1 MDKKRWFVRYL
12 ILAAIAI
19 ILGIKVYLLI
29 YVVDFSVGF
38 YSFLTSF
45 LLFNIFFLSYVKF
58 RDPYVTTKDIII
70 PEEQKP
76 LVSIMVP
83 VKNEKGNIRNCVQSC
98 LNSSYSNKEVIIVD
112 DGSTDGTN
120 AILDQMKKEVGSR
133 SKLRILHLSKSVGKK
148 GAIEAASQI
157 AKGEI
162 YVMMDSDCD
171 LASDAVENAVKILHN
186 DRTIGAVTGHA
197 RVRGAAT
204 KGKILLKIED
214 VWFDGQFRILKGMES
229 SFSSLTCCTG
239 ALSIYRREAV
249 HQHIHAWAHDHF
261 LGKENFKF
269 ATDRRLTAFVLGA
282 KPEEV
287 SKLVRKAAEQQDD
300 NYNKNNVNLQILQ
313 TGKEDPNTLVSPSN
327 QDQEYNKKK
336 DGRRYRWRIVYSPNV
351 RVTAGVPETFV
362 DLMRQQIRWRKSFI
376 RSISATGGVY
386 WRRPFY
392 AALLYYLTLA
402 LKLTRPLIVLK
413 IMLLISSGDLGT
425 VAFYMAGI
433 VYTGMLYGIDVR
445 LRNPGYPFWLY
456 RPLMTFLSAFV
467 ISWLI
472 FYAAIT
478 IRKESWR

>member
-1 MDKKRWFVRYL
+1 
-12 ILAAIAI
+12 
-19 ILGIKVYLLI
+19 
-29 YVVDFSVGF
+29 
-38 YSFLTSF
+38 
-45 LLFNIFFLSYVKF
+45 
-58 RDPYVTTKDIII
+58 
-70 PEEQKP
+70 
-76 LVSIMVP
+76 
-83 VKNEKGNIRNCVQSC
+83 
-98 LNSSYSNKEVIIVD
+98 
-112 DGSTDGTN
+112 
-120 AILDQMKKEVGSR
+120 
-133 SKLRILHLSKSVGKK
+133 
-148 GAIEAASQI
+148 
-157 AKGEI
+157 
-162 YVMMDSDCD
+162 
-171 LASDAVENAVKILHN
+171 
-186 DRTIGAVTGHA
+186 
-197 RVRGAAT
+197 VRGAAT

-249 HQHIHAWAHDHF
+249 HQHIQAWAHDHF